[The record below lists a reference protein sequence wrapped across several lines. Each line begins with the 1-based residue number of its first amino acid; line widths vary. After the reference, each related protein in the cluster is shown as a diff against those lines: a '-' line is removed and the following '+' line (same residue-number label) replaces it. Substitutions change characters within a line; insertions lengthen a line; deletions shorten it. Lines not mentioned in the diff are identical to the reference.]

1 MKMEEKFLSAIGD
14 IEDDFISEA
23 AACTP
28 AAVKKPKNL
37 WLRYGCLAACLVT
50 LCRKIIWRNCLY

>member
-37 WLRYGCLAACLVT
+37 WLRYGCGERVWRKPFAA
-50 LCRKIIWRNCLY
+50 R